1 MRTLKRWCAALSL
14 SIAWGMAAVA
24 AQQPAKQDDWI
35 PVSQLPPQEQMPAA
49 PLLIGA
55 YAFVLVV
62 LFTYVFIVARRLT
75 HVQQELDRLDTS
87 IKQGGR
93 A

>member
-1 MRTLKRWCAALSL
+1 MKTLKRVCAALSL
-14 SIAWGMAAVA
+14 SIAWGVVALA
-24 AQQPAKQDDWI
+24 AQQPQQQEQFI
-35 PVSQLPPQEQMPAA
+35 PVSQLPPSEQMPAA
-49 PLLIGA
+49 PLLIAA
-55 YAFVLVV
+55 YAFALIV
-62 LFTYVFIVARRLT
+62 LFVYVFIVARRLT